1 MSLIGPCW
9 ADGLE
14 FKSRLKLFFES
25 CQFDSYYFVPIF
37 RSSQLIFPNT
47 RHRRLSSRSLSS
59 QIPFGLRAVRPV
71 YVCPRLLSLLCWT
84 AAIKNRCSSAV
95 VERGCARQVRCI
107 DIHELIHPCMA
118 CACACARAAACLPAC
133 LTAPESARAPVA
145 SSPRHQLDGMRVAT
159 FNSHPLLCS
168 TLVCP

>member
-9 ADGLE
+9 ADGIE

-118 CACACARAAACLPAC
+118 CACACARAAACLPA
-133 LTAPESARAPVA
+133 
-145 SSPRHQLDGMRVAT
+145 
-159 FNSHPLLCS
+159 
-168 TLVCP
+168 